1 MNVSNPVKVEKV
13 AGYNCNQLYV
23 PLIKLTTA
31 QPGGPV
37 QLFAQLQKVAENNGV
52 WTIPPK
58 CTAGCSGSLLV
69 DNLNSLINED
79 PDITN
84 WLNSILRKVKEIAER
99 RGVI

>member
-1 MNVSNPVKVEKV
+1 MKVSNPVKVEKV
-13 AGYNCNQLYV
+13 DGYSCNQLYI
-23 PLIKLTTA
+23 PLIRLTTG

-37 QLFAQLQKVAENNGV
+37 QLLAQLQKVAENNGV

-58 CTAGCSGSLLV
+58 CTAGCFGSLLI
-69 DNLNSLINED
+69 DDLNALIGED

-84 WLNSILRKVKEIAER
+84 WVTSIMKKIKEIAER